1 MNFTQC
7 RENLRQPP
15 STFCEARR
23 CSVNFCQLTVR
34 LENLPSTYCQLFVHP
49 GDLPSTAVY
58 FRVAWRLLRT
68 ARNFPCGQ
76 EAVCQP
82 PSNLRVAKKPS
93 INFCQIFIQLEDFAS
108 TGVNYLLGLETF
120 LNFRQHFVWPVD
132 PLSTSI
138 NLCAARTPS
147 VNFRQFFCE
156 ATGLFVTFHQITA
169 WPQDLSISINY
180 LCDCRTFYQLS
191 VRLQTVRQLPSTF

>member
-1 MNFTQC
+1 MRPGDVLSTFV
-7 RENLRQPP
+7 NLLCGWKTFRQP
-15 STFCEARR
+15 T
-23 CSVNFCQLTVR
+23 VNFPCTRETFPQL
-34 LENLPSTYCQLFVHP
+34 LSTSVWP
-49 GDLPSTAVY
+49 GDLP
-58 FRVAWRLLRT
+58 RT
-68 ARNFPCGQ
+68 ARNFPCSQ

-93 INFCQIFIQLEDFAS
+93 INFCQLFIQLGDFAS

-147 VNFRQFFCE
+147 VNFRQFFRE
-156 ATGLFVTFHQITA
+156 ATGLFVTFHQITE
-169 WPQDLSISINY
+169 WPQDLLSISINY
-180 LCDCRTFYQLS
+180 LCDCRTFYQLFGRS
-191 VRLQTVRQLPSTF
+191 QIFRQLPSTF